1 MERLWSPWRLGYVTG
16 AKPDGC
22 VFCQASSGADDG
34 LVVFRGRSSIVL
46 LNRFPYNNGHLLIV
60 PVRHVATLSSLTAD
74 ELQDVALLTQRAE
87 AALTE
92 VYRVGGLN
100 VGLNLGT
107 AAGAGMPEHLHVH
120 VVPRWAGDTNFMPVV
135 GETRVLVEELPV
147 TGDRLRP
154 VFARLA
160 HGARPPAEV

>member
-1 MERLWSPWRLGYVTG
+1 VAGS
-16 AKPDGC
+16 KPDAC
-22 VFCQASSGADDG
+22 VFCASTASPDDAF
-34 LVVFRGRSSIVL
+34 VVFRGRLAAVV

-60 PVRHVATLSSLTAD
+60 PVRHVATLSSLTPG
-74 ELQDVALLTQRAE
+74 ELQEIARLTQRAE

-100 VGLNLGT
+100 VGLNLGK
-107 AAGAGMPEHLHVH
+107 AAGAGLPDHLHVH

-135 GETRVLVEELPV
+135 GETRVLAEELPV
-147 TGDRLRP
+147 TAARLRP

-160 HGARPPAEV
+160 QDAPAVEEA